1 MIEAKNVTKRFGGTV
16 ALQELSARIGGGGIY
31 GLVGPNGSGK
41 STLLRHLAGVYRPD
55 QGEVL
60 VDGTPVWEDAAA
72 RGQVFFLP
80 DDPYLPPGSS
90 LTELA
95 GFYRRVY
102 PTFDQEEHLR
112 LCQLFPVPAQKRFRG
127 LSKGTRRQAAILLA
141 LSCRTPYLLLDEVFD
156 GLDPVVRRVVRGL
169 LIQAV
174 EERQLGVVIASH
186 NLRELEDL
194 CDHVGLLSQ
203 GRLRLEGELDQ
214 LREGFCKVQA
224 AFAAPVD
231 WDSLGLCILRRE
243 EQGQV
248 VSLLIRGR
256 PEEAVAVLRDRQP
269 LLLQTAPLTLE
280 EVFIAETEVSG
291 YDYNELL

>member
-60 VDGTPVWEDAAA
+60 VDGTPVWDDAAA

-156 GLDPVVRRVVRGL
+156 GLDPVVRRLVRGL

-256 PEEAVAVLRDRQP
+256 PEEAVAVLRDCQP

>member
-156 GLDPVVRRVVRGL
+156 GLDPVVRRLVRGL

-256 PEEAVAVLRDRQP
+256 PEEAVAALRDRQP

>member
-1 MIEAKNVTKRFGGTV
+1 MIEAKNVTKHFGGTV

>member
-1 MIEAKNVTKRFGGTV
+1 M
-16 ALQELSARIGGGGIY
+16 
-31 GLVGPNGSGK
+31 
-41 STLLRHLAGVYRPD
+41 
-55 QGEVL
+55 
-60 VDGTPVWEDAAA
+60 
-72 RGQVFFLP
+72 
-80 DDPYLPPGSS
+80 
-90 LTELA
+90 
-95 GFYRRVY
+95 
-102 PTFDQEEHLR
+102 
-112 LCQLFPVPAQKRFRG
+112 
-127 LSKGTRRQAAILLA
+127 
-141 LSCRTPYLLLDEVFD
+141 
-156 GLDPVVRRVVRGL
+156 VRGL

-291 YDYNELL
+291 YVYNELL

>member
-1 MIEAKNVTKRFGGTV
+1 MIEAKNVTKHFGGTV
-16 ALQELSARIGGGGIY
+16 ALQELSVRIGGGGIY

-256 PEEAVAVLRDRQP
+256 PEEAVAALRDRQP
-269 LLLQTAPLTLE
+269 LLLQTAPLTRE

>member
-60 VDGTPVWEDAAA
+60 VDGTPVWDDAAA

-194 CDHVGLLSQ
+194 CDHVGLLYQ

-291 YDYNELL
+291 YVYNELL

>member
-41 STLLRHLAGVYRPD
+41 STLLRHLAGGYRPD

-60 VDGTPVWEDAAA
+60 VDGTPVWDDAAA
-72 RGQVFFLP
+72 RGQGFFLP

-156 GLDPVVRRVVRGL
+156 GLDPVVRRLVRGL

-203 GRLRLEGELDQ
+203 GRLRLEGGLDR
-214 LREGFCKVQA
+214 LRGGVCKVQA

-248 VSLLIRGR
+248 VNLLIRGR

>member
-1 MIEAKNVTKRFGGTV
+1 MC
-16 ALQELSARIGGGGIY
+16 S
-31 GLVGPNGSGK
+31 
-41 STLLRHLAGVYRPD
+41 
-55 QGEVL
+55 
-60 VDGTPVWEDAAA
+60 
-72 RGQVFFLP
+72 
-80 DDPYLPPGSS
+80 
-90 LTELA
+90 
-95 GFYRRVY
+95 
-102 PTFDQEEHLR
+102 
-112 LCQLFPVPAQKRFRG
+112 FR
-127 LSKGTRRQAAILLA
+127 S
-141 LSCRTPYLLLDEVFD
+141 
-156 GLDPVVRRVVRGL
+156 
-169 LIQAV
+169 
-174 EERQLGVVIASH
+174 ASH

-243 EQGQV
+243 DQGQV

>member
-60 VDGTPVWEDAAA
+60 VDGTPVWDDAA

-156 GLDPVVRRVVRGL
+156 GLDPVVRRLVRGL

-194 CDHVGLLSQ
+194 CDHVEI
-203 GRLRLEGELDQ
+203 GRASC
-214 LREGFCKVQA
+214 RERV
-224 AFAAPVD
+224 
-231 WDSLGLCILRRE
+231 
-243 EQGQV
+243 
-248 VSLLIRGR
+248 
-256 PEEAVAVLRDRQP
+256 
-269 LLLQTAPLTLE
+269 
-280 EVFIAETEVSG
+280 
-291 YDYNELL
+291 

>member
-60 VDGTPVWEDAAA
+60 VDGTPVWDDAAA

-90 LTELA
+90 LAELA

-112 LCQLFPVPAQKRFRG
+112 LCQLLSVPAQKRFRG

-194 CDHVGLLSQ
+194 CDHVGLLYQ
-203 GRLRLEGELDQ
+203 GRLWLEGELDR

-256 PEEAVAVLRDRQP
+256 PEEAVAALRDRQP